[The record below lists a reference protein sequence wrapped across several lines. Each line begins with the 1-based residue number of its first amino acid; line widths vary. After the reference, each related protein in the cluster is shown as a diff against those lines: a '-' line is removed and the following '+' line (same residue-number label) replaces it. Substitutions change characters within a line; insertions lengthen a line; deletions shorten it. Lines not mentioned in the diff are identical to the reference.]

1 VLGSHQGDG
10 AFDLLFLYA
19 PGWPMLQDHLL
30 KVNHFF
36 FFFFFFFFGQAISAQ
51 DVYECMEGDFHPS
64 DRASMRAQ
72 MPKLFCLSLVLRK
85 GLCCA
90 DLLGQFGMTSA
101 L

>member
-1 VLGSHQGDG
+1 MTDCVRVVAGFLSPPQVLGSHQGDG

-19 PGWPMLQDHLL
+19 LGWPVLQDHLL

-36 FFFFFFFFGQAISAQ
+36 FFWQAISAQ
-51 DVYECMEGDFHPS
+51 DVYERMEGDFHPS

-72 MPKLFCLSLVLRK
+72 MPKLFCLSSVLRK

-90 DLLGQFGMTSA
+90 L
-101 L
+101 